1 MPPDN
6 WPVAHDAPMIVVR
19 TVADLRRELQPARV
33 ALKRIGFV
41 PTMGA
46 FHDGHLH
53 LMRTAD
59 EECDLTVV
67 SLFVNPTQFGDPA
80 DLAKY
85 PRNDLR
91 DESLA
96 ETAGVDVLFVPSVH
110 EIYPDA
116 FNSAVEILGV
126 TEPLEG
132 AARGVGHFRGVAT
145 VVLKLLNIV
154 QPHVAYFGQKDAQ
167 QTVVVRQLIR
177 DFNLPVEI
185 AVCPT
190 VREHDG
196 LAMSSRNV
204 RLSIEARKMAVAL
217 SEALSRI
224 EEQCVQG
231 ELQTDTLLQNAR
243 AYLAARGLVDGVV
256 EYLAAVDSISLQP
269 VTTVALTENHIPV
282 LFAVAA
288 RVGGVR
294 LIDNV
299 LIPAPSESHRIARS
313 VKHGELSA

>member
-1 MPPDN
+1 
-6 WPVAHDAPMIVVR
+6 MIVVR
-19 TVADLRRELQPARV
+19 TVAELRRELQPARV
-33 ALKRIGFV
+33 AQKRIGFV

-80 DLAKY
+80 DLEKY
-85 PRNDLR
+85 PRDDLR
-91 DESLA
+91 DTSLA
-96 ETAGVDVLFVPSVH
+96 ESAGVDVLFAPSVK
-110 EIYPDA
+110 EMYPDG
-116 FNSAVEILGV
+116 FNSAVELAGV
-126 TEPLEG
+126 TEALEG
-132 AARGVGHFRGVAT
+132 ATRGVGHFRGVAT

-177 DFNLPVEI
+177 DFNLPVET

-196 LAMSSRNV
+196 LAMSSRNI
-204 RLSIEARKMAVAL
+204 RLSGDARKKAVAL
-217 SEALSRI
+217 SEALSLI
-224 EEQCVQG
+224 EEQCASG
-231 ELQTDTLLQNAR
+231 ERHTGTLLQNAGR
-243 AYLAARGLVDGVV
+243 HLAARGLAADDI
-256 EYLAAVDSISLQP
+256 EYLAAVDSISLKP
-269 VTTVALTENHIPV
+269 VPAVELAENHAPV

-288 RVGGVR
+288 RVDGVR

-299 LIPAPSESHRIARS
+299 LVPAASAAHRIARF
-313 VKHGELSA
+313 VRHGSPA